1 MKTEKTMKKIKITA
15 VSIAAALIIV
25 AVALIAVFLPKSKA
39 VNAAENK
46 SEAVQTEQVMTEI
59 EKLEEEYQKAFDET
73 AELWEKYFAE
83 FQKLEEIPEDFD
95 EKTFINGLSVL
106 SDEEK
111 ATLIKNVDK
120 LDELDEKLDELYNKL
135 FDADEDALYNG
146 CKDGMCDFSE
156 KDEDYFADTDCSSD
170 ETFIETDENFF
181 GDDFGRLCDVAE
193 TENDNIQAL
202 KKEFDEVMDAHADLW
217 DKVYASYDELDENF
231 DYANFDEAKYI
242 SELTVL
248 SSEEKELLLK
258 DIEKL
263 DEISKKLYDICKANC
278 GRW

>member
-46 SEAVQTEQVMTEI
+46 SEAVQTKQVMTEI

-73 AELWEKYFAE
+73 EELWEKYFAE

-120 LDELDEKLDELYNKL
+120 LDELDEKLDKL
-135 FDADEDALYNG
+135 
-146 CKDGMCDFSE
+146 
-156 KDEDYFADTDCSSD
+156 
-170 ETFIETDENFF
+170 
-181 GDDFGRLCDVAE
+181 
-193 TENDNIQAL
+193 
-202 KKEFDEVMDAHADLW
+202 
-217 DKVYASYDELDENF
+217 
-231 DYANFDEAKYI
+231 
-242 SELTVL
+242 
-248 SSEEKELLLK
+248 
-258 DIEKL
+258 
-263 DEISKKLYDICKANC
+263 
-278 GRW
+278 